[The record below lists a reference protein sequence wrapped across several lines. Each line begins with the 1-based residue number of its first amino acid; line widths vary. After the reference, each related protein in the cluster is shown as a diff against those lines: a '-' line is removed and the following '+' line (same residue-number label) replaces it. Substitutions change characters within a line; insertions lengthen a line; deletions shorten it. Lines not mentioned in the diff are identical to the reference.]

1 MFYFHYTH
9 RRDSGTVKMLEQLSE
24 GEEQDDISDR
34 LTQTATSFLNCLRK
48 LQTFYSWIT
57 FAPVQVGNSL

>member
-1 MFYFHYTH
+1 
-9 RRDSGTVKMLEQLSE
+9 MLEQLSE

-57 FAPVQVGNSL
+57 FAPVQVYSSLQ